1 MRDLVIELVGG
12 SKAIATRLPPSY
24 QPSALVFGNG
34 FSSEILAT
42 IITYNV
48 AMMCDPETIV
58 TWATIGVLTGLRQK
72 TLMSEV
78 LLLAGL

>member
-1 MRDLVIELVGG
+1 MV
-12 SKAIATRLPPSY
+12 
-24 QPSALVFGNG
+24 
-34 FSSEILAT
+34 SSEILAT